1 MWLCV
6 VKTDLE
12 LLLLEA
18 RGLARLGLCVKVNV
32 KAPGSRLEEGDVPMT
47 MGSLCLAS
55 SWDCSNSCNFCS
67 LILSG
72 SLCLYLVQWL
82 SCSV

>member
-6 VKTDLE
+6 LKSDLE

-18 RGLARLGLCVKVNV
+18 RGFARFGLCVKVNV
-32 KAPGSRLEEGDVPMT
+32 KASGSGLEEGGVPVT
-47 MGSLCLAS
+47 MGWLCLAS
-55 SWDCSNSCNFCS
+55 SWDCSSCNFCS

>member
-6 VKTDLE
+6 LKSNLK

-18 RGLARLGLCVKVNV
+18 RGLARLGQCVKGNV
-32 KAPGSRLEEGDVPMT
+32 KAPGSGQEEGGVPDP
-47 MGSLCLAS
+47 MGCLCLAS
-55 SWDCSNSCNFCS
+55 SWGCSGCNFCS

-72 SLCLYLVQWL
+72 ILCLYLAQWL

>member
-1 MWLCV
+1 MWLYV
-6 VKTDLE
+6 LKSNLE

-18 RGLARLGLCVKVNV
+18 RGLARLGFCIKGNV
-32 KAPGSRLEEGDVPMT
+32 KAPGSGLEEGGVPVT
-47 MGSLCLAS
+47 MGCLWLVS
-55 SWDCSNSCNFCS
+55 SWDCSGCNFCS

-72 SLCLYLVQWL
+72 ILCLYLVQWL